1 MAVMNPIL
9 KLRQSF
15 RAMGAD
21 EEQADEAA
29 EAVEQHSYGRA
40 ESDARFR
47 EMLAEHRAEM
57 ERIKNQFLFGVLVI
71 VGAAV
76 AILAVV
82 N

>member
-1 MAVMNPIL
+1 MAFMNSNL

-57 ERIKNQFLFGVLVI
+57 ERLTNRFLFGVLGI
-71 VGAAV
+71 VGVAV
-76 AILAVV
+76 AIIAVV